1 LISLRNQG
9 LFVFRLQ
16 NDYQKFGGWLWNI
29 LDFAGKLA

>member
-9 LFVFRLQ
+9 LFVCRLQ